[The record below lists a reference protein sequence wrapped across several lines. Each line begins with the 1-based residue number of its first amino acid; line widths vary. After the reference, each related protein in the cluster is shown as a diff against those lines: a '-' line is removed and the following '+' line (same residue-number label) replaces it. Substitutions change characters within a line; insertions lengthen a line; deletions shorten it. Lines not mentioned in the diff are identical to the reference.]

1 MSSSPRPECGDQTRQ
16 PGTAA
21 NPRAV
26 LESPARASRRPPPFR
41 PRRPLGHCRR
51 LTSFTVLVLLL
62 ASGFLV
68 APTVPGTPAHAEPAP
83 VEVAPTRGVWPL
95 SPRPEVIRGFDPPDA
110 PWGAGHRGV
119 DLAAFVGQE
128 VRAAADGAVSFA
140 GQLAGRG
147 VIAVGHGA
155 LRTTYEPV
163 TPVVAVGDRVTAG
176 VVVGHLQGGSA
187 HCLPVMP
194 CLHWGLLRG
203 REYLNPLSLLRRGPS
218 RLLPVWGVPPAYDRA
233 GVERP
238 AVSGAQRF
246 AAEDS
251 RPSST
256 PGPPALT
263 GAPVAEGDPVRE
275 TVPPSY
281 GSGGGA
287 PGDSG
292 GPPGSATLVAS
303 STAQRGQRHD
313 SSPTQ
318 HRGITAVLDP
328 RVTGGLS
335 AVGLMGALCLVR
347 RRSPVRVAARRLRT
361 ARRTA
366 LPERAGDR
374 SGSGWP
380 TTEALGRAG
389 PGRAGPGMS
398 APHLWE
404 ANTRSRT
411 AGPSSRSGPLP
422 GVAKLARRTRR
433 ASEAGEDGP
442 GAACCAPPPWCRAPG
457 ECWWP
462 LVHRSLMNSGSP
474 LESRWSPE
482 WPPTPAGLSGFSW
495 VDGPEDAP
503 GELVDLSQER
513 QRRRPEPPAGPA

>member
-1 MSSSPRPECGDQTRQ
+1 MSSSPRPERGDQTQQ
-16 PGTAA
+16 PARPTNA
-21 NPRAV
+21 RAV
-26 LESPARASRRPPPFR
+26 LESPARAPRRPPPFR
-41 PRRPLGHCRR
+41 PRRGLGRGRR
-51 LTSFTVLVLLL
+51 LTSFTVLALLL

-68 APTVPGTPAHAEPAP
+68 APTVPGTAAHAEPAP

-119 DLAAFVGQE
+119 DLAASVGQE
-128 VRAAADGAVSFA
+128 VRTAADGVVSFA

-147 VIAVGHGA
+147 VVAVVHGA
-155 LRTTYEPV
+155 VRTTYEPV

-176 VVVGHLQGGSA
+176 IVIGHVQGGST

-233 GVERP
+233 GVEGP
-238 AVSGAQRF
+238 ARSGAQPF
-246 AAEDS
+246 AAEDFG
-251 RPSST
+251 PSS
-256 PGPPALT
+256 PPAPPALT
-263 GAPVAEGDPVRE
+263 GAPVAEGDPVR
-275 TVPPSY
+275 TFPPSY
-281 GSGGGA
+281 RSGGGA
-287 PGDSG
+287 PENSG
-292 GPPGSATLVAS
+292 GPPGPAILVAS
-303 STAQRGQRHD
+303 STAQRGQRRD
-313 SSPTQ
+313 SSPKQ
-318 HRGITAVLDP
+318 HRGITAVLEP

-335 AVGLMGALCLVR
+335 ALGLMGALCLVR

-366 LPERAGDR
+366 LPERAADW

-380 TTEALGRAG
+380 TTEALRRAG

-398 APHLWE
+398 APHLRE
-404 ANTRSRT
+404 AHTRSRA
-411 AGPSSRSGPLP
+411 AGPSSRSRALP
-422 GVAKLARRTRR
+422 GIAKLARRTRR

-442 GAACCAPPPWCRAPG
+442 GAACCAPPPWCRAPA

-462 LVHRSLMNSGSP
+462 LVHRSLMNSRSP
-474 LESRWSPE
+474 LEPRWSPE
-482 WPPTPAGLSGFSW
+482 WPPTPPGLSGFPW
-495 VDGPEDAP
+495 VDAPEDAP